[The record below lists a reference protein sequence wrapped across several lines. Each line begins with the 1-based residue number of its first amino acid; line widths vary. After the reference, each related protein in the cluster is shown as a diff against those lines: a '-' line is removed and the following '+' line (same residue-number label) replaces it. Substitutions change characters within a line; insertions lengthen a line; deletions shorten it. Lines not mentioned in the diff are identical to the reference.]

1 MTLPAERTRAVLAT
15 RDFLQS
21 LAVSYGGVKN
31 VPADVRGHARRLL
44 KHYPLWFDLGRQ
56 DVFDPDAAQRIANA
70 ESDGQWW
77 LGITPQKMTKTVTKR
92 QVRARKVPK

>member
-44 KHYPLWFDLGRQ
+44 KHFPLWFDLGRQ
-56 DVFDPDAAQRIANA
+56 DAFDAEAAQRIADK
-70 ESDGQWW
+70 ETDSEWR
-77 LGITPQKMTKTVTKR
+77 LGIAPHQMPKTVTKR
-92 QVRARKVPK
+92 QVRARKAK